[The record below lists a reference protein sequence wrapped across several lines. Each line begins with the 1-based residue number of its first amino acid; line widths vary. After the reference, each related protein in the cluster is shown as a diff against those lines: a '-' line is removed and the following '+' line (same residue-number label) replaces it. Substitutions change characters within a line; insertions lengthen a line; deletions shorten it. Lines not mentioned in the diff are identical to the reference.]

1 MRALTLA
8 PVPVSKGA
16 ARGKIVQS
24 TGQSGWRR
32 LLAAAVSVAGCGSGA
47 HQPTASDS
55 MAMSAMPTPAATP
68 APTPTPTTVAPEH
81 GPGTGCAARGHDA
94 SARARHGETQGSG
107 TSRTATRTA
116 RGATQDGRASTATAA
131 GGQLSPAHQQRE
143 LLRAGRVLPGYRPRG
158 KRGRPAMARRSS
170 AKTTTA
176 GAGSPSEYYVLR
188 GDVLGG
194 QVRPRRREEHGH
206 VDRLD
211 GEPALDIPPE
221 DGLPEEVDPR
231 QPVPGG
237 QVRLDH
243 RRRVQRH

>member
-1 MRALTLA
+1 MGSGEFSPRIISAAITNVHRCHPARCPASHLMRALTLA

-32 LLAAAVSVAGCGSGA
+32 FSIGCGGKRRRLRQRCPPANRQRLNGDERHA
-47 HQPTASDS
+47 HAGGHPRADAHADHRRAQ
-55 MAMSAMPTPAATP
+55 
-68 APTPTPTTVAPEH
+68 H

-158 KRGRPAMARRSS
+158 KRGGRRWQ
-170 AKTTTA
+170 
-176 GAGSPSEYYVLR
+176 
-188 GDVLGG
+188 DD
-194 QVRPRRREEHGH
+194 QVRRQQ
-206 VDRLD
+206 RL
-211 GEPALDIPPE
+211 AL
-221 DGLPEEVDPR
+221 GA
-231 QPVPGG
+231 
-237 QVRLDH
+237 RLSITYYAVTSLVARFAH
-243 RRRVQRH
+243 AAARNTAT